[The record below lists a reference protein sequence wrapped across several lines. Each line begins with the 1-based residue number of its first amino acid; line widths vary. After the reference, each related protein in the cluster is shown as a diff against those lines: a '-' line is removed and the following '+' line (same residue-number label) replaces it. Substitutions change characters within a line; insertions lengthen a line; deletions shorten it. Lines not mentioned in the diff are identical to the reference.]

1 MTEEERI
8 TLYIK
13 ALRKYGIDA
22 QRMMVVEET
31 GELLNALAKECRGRA
46 TNREVITELADVD
59 IMIEQMAV
67 NFGYAD
73 FKEEKERK
81 LKRLSERLEK

>member
-8 TLYIK
+8 ALYIK
-13 ALRKYGIDA
+13 ALKEYGIEA

-31 GELLNALAKECRGRA
+31 GELLNALAKERRGRA
-46 TNREVITELADVD
+46 TNSDVITELADVA

-67 NFGYAD
+67 NFGYVD